1 MKERQAKLRS
11 LSANQ
16 QYALNQ
22 AALQTTRQLSP
33 ETTTH
38 RLLAGDRSNYLPTLM
53 TLADRK
59 WLQGRLEE
67 LTKESPSVV
76 TVVLDLSDRL
86 GESVTMAILAAT
98 ESMTADE

>member
-1 MKERQAKLRS
+1 MQRLFAGQRS
-11 LSANQ
+11 K
-16 QYALNQ
+16 
-22 AALQTTRQLSP
+22 
-33 ETTTH
+33 H
-38 RLLAGDRSNYLPTLM
+38 LPTLM

-59 WLQGRLEE
+59 WLQGRLAV

-98 ESMTADE
+98 DSMSADG

>member
-1 MKERQAKLRS
+1 
-11 LSANQ
+11 
-16 QYALNQ
+16 
-22 AALQTTRQLSP
+22 
-33 ETTTH
+33 
-38 RLLAGDRSNYLPTLM
+38 M

-76 TVVLDLSDRL
+76 IVVLDLSDRL

-98 ESMTADE
+98 ESMTVDGQVQVILQCSDFQGVVADLKPQRGCLSVLL